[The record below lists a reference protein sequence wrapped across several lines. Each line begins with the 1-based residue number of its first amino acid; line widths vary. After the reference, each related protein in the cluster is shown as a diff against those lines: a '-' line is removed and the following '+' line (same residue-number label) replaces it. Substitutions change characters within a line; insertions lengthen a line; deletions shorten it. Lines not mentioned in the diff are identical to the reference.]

1 MITNKRNRK
10 SKSNGKT
17 KTKKRIMKGGSFKVN
32 SGNTSGHKGKT
43 KPGLWT
49 RLTTPNPKKIGT
61 VGSALGS
68 KKNSKNREKLKK
80 TLRQKSGLTNNPNEN
95 LTGTL
100 KRVRTT
106 SSSNKTKPIIAMT
119 RAAQNFYNLMMGTK
133 KQLVT
138 TTAPAPSNPHYYEA
152 SSSPS
157 PYYSLGASDNTN
169 YDNVLPDVV
178 TVKQSYDYR
187 KVNPNI

>member
-1 MITNKRNRK
+1 
-10 SKSNGKT
+10 
-17 KTKKRIMKGGSFKVN
+17 
-32 SGNTSGHKGKT
+32 
-43 KPGLWT
+43 
-49 RLTTPNPKKIGT
+49 
-61 VGSALGS
+61 
-68 KKNSKNREKLKK
+68 
-80 TLRQKSGLTNNPNEN
+80 
-95 LTGTL
+95 
-100 KRVRTT
+100 
-106 SSSNKTKPIIAMT
+106 
-119 RAAQNFYNLMMGTK
+119 MMGTK